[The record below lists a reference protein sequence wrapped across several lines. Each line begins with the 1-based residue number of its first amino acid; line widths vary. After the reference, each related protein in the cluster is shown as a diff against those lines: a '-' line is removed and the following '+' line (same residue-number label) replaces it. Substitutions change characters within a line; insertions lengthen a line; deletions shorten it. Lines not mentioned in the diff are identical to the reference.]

1 MVYIKSQMGAGNA
14 CLFLLKVPQRQI
26 TSGEAGAF
34 DAGLQRLSGLPG
46 FGDKPAIE
54 GAFTPAAGSLVAAP
68 APAGLGPGCKRTT
81 PRVPPGR
88 LLPAT
93 RSNWVPP
100 AGPCELGVLRCS
112 CTPRQGAGFSPKC
125 HPSGLELCAPCPATS
140 LAGKSACGGISG
152 LTGTHARTTGPD
164 SYKIRCREGQREAH
178 TC

>member
-1 MVYIKSQMGAGNA
+1 MTLS
-14 CLFLLKVPQRQI
+14 FKVTQRQI

-46 FGDKPAIE
+46 FGDKTSPKPAIE
-54 GAFTPAAGSLVAAP
+54 GAFTPAAGSLVAAL

-81 PRVPPGR
+81 PRVPPGL

-100 AGPCELGVLRCS
+100 AGPCELGVLRSS
-112 CTPRQGAGFSPKC
+112 CTPRQGAGFSPER
-125 HPSGLELCAPCPATS
+125 HPSELEVCAPCPGTS

-152 LTGTHARTTGPD
+152 LMDTHARTTGPD
-164 SYKIRCREGQREAH
+164 SSKIRCREGQREAH